1 VAQTL
6 ADLDAAGLRFN
17 VEGET
22 PSHSGASS
30 SAARGPQGGAPR
42 PPHDAAL
49 AKKERELALKD
60 SALVLTGFEPQRFKR
75 LELGRHLQVL
85 AINSMRS

>member
-1 VAQTL
+1 MLL
-6 ADLDAAGLRFN
+6 ACDSTWKPRRPLTQGPHPVQHAA
-17 VEGET
+17 
-22 PSHSGASS
+22 
-30 SAARGPQGGAPR
+30 QGGAPR